1 MKIVAVI
8 QARMGSTRLPGKV
21 MLPLDGNPLL
31 EHVIRRTNAAKL
43 VDEVVVA
50 TTFHRADDIVAEYA
64 KEAGANVLR
73 GSEDDVLGRMWKAAN
88 ENAADVVIR
97 VTGDNP
103 FVDPLLIDEI
113 ATRVTEGADY
123 VSNKIDRTW
132 PLGVDAEGFTFESF
146 TRVNEVANE
155 PHHREHV
162 TPYYRENSSEFSLEN
177 VNVTDVYDRQVFQCG
192 PELRLTMDEYSDYKL
207 YRQVYEEIGYNTV
220 IDVKKAEDYILS
232 NDLRGI
238 NRNVTQK
245 SHW

>member
-31 EHVIRRTNAAKL
+31 EHVIRRTNAAEL

-50 TTFHRADDIVAEYA
+50 TTFHRADDIVAEHA
-64 KEAGANVLR
+64 KEAGASVFR

-88 ENAADVVIR
+88 KNGADMVIR

-103 FVDPLLIDEI
+103 FVDPLLIDAI

-162 TPYYRENSSEFSLEN
+162 TPYYREKSDEFSLEN
-177 VNVTDVYDRQVFQCG
+177 VTVTDVYDRQVFQCG
-192 PELRLTMDEYSDYKL
+192 PELRLTMDEFSDYKL
-207 YRQVYEEIGYNTV
+207 YRQVYEEIGYDTI
-220 IDVKKAEDYILS
+220 IDVKKVEKFIISKSLS
-232 NDLRGI
+232 TI
-238 NRNVTQK
+238 NKNVSQK
-245 SHW
+245 SYW